1 MKGTVIEIQMKFIIC
16 FILRFPE
23 YGKPETGVTAMQH
36 VEMDINLEKYIASNR
51 LKIKTSQRTTT

>member
-1 MKGTVIEIQMKFIIC
+1 MKGTVLELQIEFVIR

-51 LKIKTSQRTTT
+51 QMIKTSP